1 MLGDD
6 GEQRSGFL
14 RTTSLGSRA
23 IEKGA
28 SLDHI
33 VARVQQ
39 KNGPWVW
46 RLGAQENSLPTKCLD
61 VVRPALVDAKET
73 GELSRGARV
82 GGTPATGAGKAANRR
97 DSARRWWGPALGTT
111 VDFSCSHAQL
121 LTSPARRSRVN
132 SATLPQSPLRGLYCP
147 TKDTRQSPGSSVH
160 QAGHTDSPDHARHI
174 THCAIHNLD

>member
-132 SATLPQSPLRGLYCP
+132 SATTEPSAWFILPDQGHEAISWLVRSSGRAYGLSRPRTTHNPLCYTQP
-147 TKDTRQSPGSSVH
+147 
-160 QAGHTDSPDHARHI
+160 
-174 THCAIHNLD
+174 